1 MLLLSEILYR
11 VNSKTLF
18 EANLQKLLYTVIMLY
33 IKANFKDPDTHVA
46 EFEKERD
53 SYLHILDPTLF
64 KEAKQ
69 FYGSALDPNNPDWVK
84 NYQEIMEWTKRVDAA
99 RAKARQKEQNN
110 QPE

>member
-1 MLLLSEILYR
+1 MLVLSEILYR

-33 IKANFKDPDTHVA
+33 IKANFKDPDTHVSA
-46 EFEKERD
+46 FEKERD

-84 NYQEIMEWTKRVDAA
+84 NYYAILEWTNKVDAA
-99 RAKARQKEQNN
+99 REKARRKKQDN